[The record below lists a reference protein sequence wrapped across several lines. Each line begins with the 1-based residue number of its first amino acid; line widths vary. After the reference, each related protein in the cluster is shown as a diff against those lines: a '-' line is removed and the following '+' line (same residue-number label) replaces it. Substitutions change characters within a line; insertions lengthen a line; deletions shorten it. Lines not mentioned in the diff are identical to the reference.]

1 MTPLDLLSHLD
12 SGQSWSSVERAPWP
26 DLASAYAAALAVR
39 DLRIARGEVPRGF
52 KIGFTNRRIWPTYQ
66 VFAPIWGTVWDTTL
80 SFCDG
85 DCSVS
90 LSHLCEPRIEPEA
103 VFGFKS
109 SPPPGAGL
117 DELFESLD
125 WVASGF
131 ELVQSHRPGWK
142 FSAPDTVADSGL
154 HGRLLVGRR
163 VPVSKIAAGA
173 RDLQAAL
180 AGASV
185 TLQRDGQTVDA
196 GVGGNVL
203 DDPLQALLYFLNELR
218 ACPGAPDL
226 RAGDVVTTGTWT
238 DAWPVQAGQRWSGE
252 FTAPLFPLS
261 VAFR

>member
-85 DCSVS
+85 DGSVS

-109 SPPPGAGL
+109 SPLPGAGL
-117 DELFESLD
+117 TVSNR
-125 WVASGF
+125 ST
-131 ELVQSHRPGWK
+131 GWPRGSSWCSRTAPAGS
-142 FSAPDTVADSGL
+142 SARLDTVADSGL

-163 VPVSKIAAGA
+163 VPVLKIAAGA